1 MKTVSD
7 DFRRLLEEAI
17 GAENASVAFSAFG
30 RPASVSVRANPFK
43 HFRTF
48 DDAVPVQWSEYG
60 YILPERPVFTLDPLF
75 HAGAYYVQDSS
86 AMYVGKVFRD
96 VLKERFAEHRGI
108 LRVLDLCAA
117 PGGKTTDIAA
127 SLRSFCGDA
136 FILVSNEIMKSRVSA
151 LSENV
156 AVWGDPNVM
165 VTSDDPSAF
174 SRLKGYF
181 DIIVADV
188 PCSGEGMFRKEPE
201 AVAQWSADN
210 VRLCAARQKRI
221 VADVI
226 PALADGGVLIY
237 STCTFNG
244 YENDGNVAWAAS
256 EFGLDVLSQG
266 REPEHEGIIRT
277 EYGYALVPGFVPG
290 EGQYCS
296 VLAKPGKM
304 ERQECRMPKE
314 KPVKVPD
321 EIRRHAGSLFDRPV
335 IVCCRGSMI
344 KAVPENIYGDVSA
357 LESVLHS
364 VASGCAVGE
373 MKGKDF
379 VPAPD
384 SALSCMLSA
393 GAYPETETDRDTAL
407 AFLRK
412 DNIVLQDC
420 SPGYNIVKYCG
431 ARLGFVKN
439 LGRRCN
445 NLHPQARRIRITTD
459 RMI

>member
-1 MKTVSD
+1 
-7 DFRRLLEEAI
+7 
-17 GAENASVAFSAFG
+17 
-30 RPASVSVRANPFK
+30 
-43 HFRTF
+43 
-48 DDAVPVQWSEYG
+48 
-60 YILPERPVFTLDPLF
+60 
-75 HAGAYYVQDSS
+75 
-86 AMYVGKVFRD
+86 
-96 VLKERFAEHRGI
+96 
-108 LRVLDLCAA
+108 
-117 PGGKTTDIAA
+117 
-127 SLRSFCGDA
+127 
-136 FILVSNEIMKSRVSA
+136 
-151 LSENV
+151 
-156 AVWGDPNVM
+156 
-165 VTSDDPSAF
+165 
-174 SRLKGYF
+174 
-181 DIIVADV
+181 
-188 PCSGEGMFRKEPE
+188 
-201 AVAQWSADN
+201 
-210 VRLCAARQKRI
+210 
-221 VADVI
+221 
-226 PALADGGVLIY
+226 
-237 STCTFNG
+237 
-244 YENDGNVAWAAS
+244 
-256 EFGLDVLSQG
+256 
-266 REPEHEGIIRT
+266 
-277 EYGYALVPGFVPG
+277 
-290 EGQYCS
+290 
-296 VLAKPGKM
+296 
-304 ERQECRMPKE
+304 MPKE